1 MYDIYPSPC
10 RNFRDYGKIP
20 IKTTEQFIDKAQ
32 FVWSDAF
39 DYSKVEYEHRETS
52 ITITCRYHNEE
63 FTITPRVHIQSNMG
77 GGCPKCI
84 EEKIIKDRQMSVE
97 QIIKKAKEVHG
108 DAYDYSLVEQP
119 KNSQQNITVTC
130 KTCNTSFPT
139 MVCNH
144 ISKDRRGGCPTC
156 RYQKSSESNRSNTEE
171 FIKRSKNIHN
181 NKYLYDRVKYVKA
194 SDKVIIT
201 CLRHGDFECT
211 PDNHIH
217 NHSGC
222 PICRNE
228 KTLWNNIGSYKGNY
242 GLYIIRMYNDDES
255 FFKIGVC
262 SYGIQQRYSSVTER
276 GGYTVSELCYIE
288 GEFSDIVKLEHKLH
302 QLNKNFKYRPKNYFA
317 GISEC
322 FSDLHMNGLELL
334 T

>member
-1 MYDIYPSPC
+1 MYDIYPSPY
-10 RNFRDYGKIP
+10 RNFRDYGKAG

-32 FVWSDAF
+32 FVWLDTF
-39 DYSKVEYEHRETS
+39 DYSKVEYKNRETS
-52 ITITCRYHNEE
+52 ITVTCRHHNEE
-63 FTITPRVHIQSNMG
+63 FTITPRAHIKSNIG

-119 KNSQQNITVTC
+119 KNSQQNITVIC

-144 ISKDRRGGCPTC
+144 VSKNRRGGCPTC
-156 RYQKSSESNRSNTEE
+156 RYQRSSESNRGNVED
-171 FIKRSKNIHN
+171 FIDKANEVHD
-181 NKYLYDRVKYVKA
+181 NKYSYDKVEYVN
-194 SDKVIIT
+194 SSEKVIIT
-201 CLRHGDFECT
+201 CPKHGDFVCT
-211 PDNHIH
+211 PTNHTS
-217 NHSGC
+217 NYSGC
-222 PICRNE
+222 PVCGNE
-228 KTLWNNIGSYKGNY
+228 KSLWNSIASYQGKY
-242 GLYIIRMYNDDES
+242 GLYIIRMYNESES

-262 SYGIQQRYSSVTER
+262 SYGVERRYPTSSSR
-276 GGYTVSELCYIE
+276 GDYTISELCYIE
-288 GEFSDIVKLEHKLH
+288 GEFSDIVHLEYKLH
-302 QLNKNFKYRPKNYFA
+302 QLNKEFKYRPKNYFA

-322 FSDLHMNGLELL
+322 FSDLHMNSLELL